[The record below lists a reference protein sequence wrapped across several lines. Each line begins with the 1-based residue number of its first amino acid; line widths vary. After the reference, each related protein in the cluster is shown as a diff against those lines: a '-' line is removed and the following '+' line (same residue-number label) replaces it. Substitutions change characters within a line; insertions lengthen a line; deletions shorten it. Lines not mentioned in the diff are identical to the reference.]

1 MVRRLALCIL
11 LLQGLS
17 GCILATTEGLALL
30 SIGTIIA
37 TDKTPTDHLATV
49 ATGQD
54 CSSVKY
60 SKTKKYCERTSK
72 PENEADTALYGQ
84 NGKYEGTGPF
94 CYRTLGKINCYTQPD
109 PQSADARV
117 Q

>member
-1 MVRRLALCIL
+1 MVRRLALCL
-11 LLQGLS
+11 TLLQGLS
-17 GCILATTEGLALL
+17 GCILTTTEGLAML

-37 TDKTPTDHLATV
+37 TDKTPTDHVATV
-49 ATGQD
+49 ATGKD

-60 SKTKKYCERTSK
+60 SKTKKYCTPVDKSATQ
-72 PENEADTALYGQ
+72 ADTALYGQ

-94 CYRTLGKINCYTQPD
+94 CYRTLGDVTCYTQPD
-109 PQSADARV
+109 PQSAQARV